1 MRPHRVQVTGNSHC
15 IEKKSVHTGTGKQR
29 KTSSTVAGRIN
40 TPACLPGQPLTDLSG
55 KLVFFVMQSD
65 PTYSNS
71 DGFQKRN
78 RLPCVCREGNQVSR
92 SSEISIP
99 QRLGG
104 FRTKLFRTAR
114 QQQCKLNSDHQ
125 TVRRFCLLLLMCI
138 VVLCQP
144 CSKIS

>member
-1 MRPHRVQVTGNSHC
+1 MSQTNRTVIGNSHC
-15 IEKKSVHTGTGKQR
+15 IEKKSVHTGSKQR

-71 DGFQKRN
+71 EGFQKRD

-99 QRLGG
+99 SSSEVSGQNFLGLQDSNNVSSILI
-104 FRTKLFRTAR
+104 TKR
-114 QQQCKLNSDHQ
+114 
-125 TVRRFCLLLLMCI
+125 
-138 VVLCQP
+138 
-144 CSKIS
+144 